1 MKLGKPRKRTL
12 KIKVGG
18 NKVQITSEGQSEEVQ
33 FLEKLDREF
42 SLLNNVFKCLSEV
55 DKSIYPDW
63 GKKIIISFRCP
74 RFCGGKEFCKKVIS
88 SMEAELTEKMELET
102 RIDKG
107 GFVDYDRI

>member
-1 MKLGKPRKRTL
+1 MKLGKWRKL

-18 NKVQITSEGQSEEVQ
+18 DTAKVIHGAQDEDVQS
-33 FLEKLDREF
+33 LEKLDREF

-107 GFVDYDRI
+107 GFVDYSR